1 MIRLIWNKNETVI
14 NMQTEWG
21 NYKTLAED
29 SSQSERLQSNTYRL
43 TACFAFENNLNDTSY
58 MPYFSKRKAPSPR
71 IASPLSPCPLGKLLS
86 FVLIEILTIKA
97 RLYTITVRVARSS
110 TIDEPVWPL
119 TCTFRYE
126 EKGPNKYSYMTVISR
141 DSCGNT
147 TVGITPP
154 PPSTHPWGIKHYSAR
169 LHTILYQELQL
180 IGLQIAG
187 TVYHFGLTCIGEIS
201 VCNRD
206 QFLVGLKVKRET
218 KIDSSHQ
225 LSTVSLRINTYAG
238 QVILYFDKFISD
250 LCYAVEQSKKNMGIS
265 IQEATLAGREETD
278 SQENSR
284 EYHPLIGAAK
294 DLQSETE
301 KVMKNYSKSYNLA
314 ITIPAS
320 YQAQSIRNS
329 LCFAPIFAML
339 ARPNQ

>member
-1 MIRLIWNKNETVI
+1 
-14 NMQTEWG
+14 MQTEWG

-97 RLYTITVRVARSS
+97 RLYSAFKKQF
-110 TIDEPVWPL
+110 IDIS
-119 TCTFRYE
+119 
-126 EKGPNKYSYMTVISR
+126 PNKYSYMTVISR

-250 LCYAVEQSKKNMGIS
+250 LC
-265 IQEATLAGREETD
+265 
-278 SQENSR
+278 
-284 EYHPLIGAAK
+284 HPLIGAAK

>member
-250 LCYAVEQSKKNMGIS
+250 LC
-265 IQEATLAGREETD
+265 
-278 SQENSR
+278 
-284 EYHPLIGAAK
+284 HPLIGAAK